1 MGQTSR
7 QVRHYYVAN
16 KFEIADGFT
25 ADKHLDTKGD
35 LGEMKAFVNDSKNHL
50 YFEYRGHGGV
60 TRSDLIPISNIEYIN
75 LSKKEDLRI
84 KLAGK
89 MVILPKG
96 GHKQKFSINLKVS
109 GIKNLNESDPLQVI
123 AHYEDDGAGM
133 VTPDKVA
140 EVAIHLAKG
149 AEKTLFNSVKIF
161 VTASDDPTNLGTL
174 TEVKASYKTE
184 TFLASL
190 ANSSI
195 VPQSIVI
202 IENKPEPW
210 NEFNRVRRISLDV
223 DSFVTEG
230 SGPKIVN
237 ALLDYTNADN
247 YVGNGILVKDDEYFY
262 LGVRGNLYT
271 SCSSY
276 ISASLGV
283 ADETQEYDVLDIHY
297 SHIDSGNTSYKSE
310 KDITIAGKKA
320 ELETLLEKLKGAK
333 ETTIVSPTA
342 PKKGPSLE
350 EC

>member
-75 LSKKEDLRI
+75 LSKKEDLRVR
-84 KLAGK
+84 LVGK
-89 MVILPKG
+89 KVIFDTTNPIT
-96 GHKQKFSINLKVS
+96 SSYSVNVKVS

-123 AHYEDDGAGM
+123 AHYNPAA
-133 VTPDKVA
+133 TNSTKAIA
-140 EVAIHLAKG
+140 EVALHLAKG
-149 AEKTLFNSVKIF
+149 AEKTLFNSVEIF
-161 VTASDDPTNLGTL
+161 VSDSDSETALGTL
-174 TEVKASYKTE
+174 TKVE
-184 TFLASL
+184 
-190 ANSSI
+190 ANSKI
-195 VPQSIVI
+195 DTIDATQPKAIVI
-202 IENKPEPW
+202 KENKPEPW
-210 NEFNRVRRISLDV
+210 NEFNRVRRIMLEV
-223 DSFVTEG
+223 DSFITKG
-230 SGPKIVN
+230 DGPKIVN
-237 ALLDYTNADN
+237 APFDYTQAEN

-262 LGVRGNLYT
+262 LGVRGNLYP
-271 SCSSY
+271 SCSTY
-276 ISASLGV
+276 IGASLGV

-320 ELETLLEKLKGAK
+320 ELEALLEKLKGAK

>member
-75 LSKKEDLRI
+75 LSKKEDLRVR
-84 KLAGK
+84 LVGK
-89 MVILPKG
+89 KVIFDTTNPIT
-96 GHKQKFSINLKVS
+96 SSYSVNVKVS

-123 AHYEDDGAGM
+123 AYYNPAA
-133 VTPDKVA
+133 TNSTKAIA
-140 EVAIHLAKG
+140 EVALYLAKG
-149 AEKTLFNSVKIF
+149 AEKTLFNSVEIF
-161 VTASDDPTNLGTL
+161 VSDSDSETALGTL
-174 TEVKASYKTE
+174 TKVE
-184 TFLASL
+184 
-190 ANSSI
+190 ANSKI
-195 VPQSIVI
+195 DTIDATQPKAIVI
-202 IENKPEPW
+202 KENKPEPW
-210 NEFNRVRRISLDV
+210 NEFNRVRRIMLEV
-223 DSFVTEG
+223 DSFITKG
-230 SGPKIVN
+230 DGPKIVN
-237 ALLDYTNADN
+237 APFDYTQAEN

-262 LGVRGNLYT
+262 LGVRGNLYP
-271 SCSSY
+271 SCSTY
-276 ISASLGV
+276 IGASLGV

-320 ELETLLEKLKGAK
+320 ELEALLEKLKGAK

>member
-89 MVILPKG
+89 KIIFPDAG
-96 GHKQKFSINLKVS
+96 QKQKFSVNVKVS

-123 AHYEDDGAGM
+123 AHYEDNGTGSSNLEQ
-133 VTPDKVA
+133 VA
-140 EVAIHLAKG
+140 QVAIHLAKG
-149 AEKTLFNSVKIF
+149 AEKTLFNSVEIY
-161 VTASDDPTNLGTL
+161 VSDSADPKTLGTL
-174 TEVKASYKTE
+174 TLVKT
-184 TFLASL
+184 TDTLATVGAL
-190 ANSSI
+190 MPKAI
-195 VPQSIVI
+195 VVK
-202 IENKPEPW
+202 ENKPEPW
-210 NEFNRVRRISLDV
+210 NEFNRVRRIMLEV

-230 SGPKIVN
+230 TGATIVN
-237 ALLDYTNADN
+237 APFDYTQAEN
-247 YVGNGILVKDDEYFY
+247 YVGDGILVKDDEYFY
-262 LGVRGNLYT
+262 LGVRGNLYP

-276 ISASLGV
+276 LSASLGV
-283 ADETQEYDVLDIHY
+283 ADEAQEYDVLDIHY

>member
-75 LSKKEDLRI
+75 LSKKEDLRVRLVGKKI
-84 KLAGK
+84 IFPIAGLDK
-89 MVILPKG
+89 DA
-96 GHKQKFSINLKVS
+96 FSINVKVS

-123 AHYEDDGAGM
+123 AHFEQNGISVED
-133 VTPDKVA
+133 VVA
-140 EVAIHLAKG
+140 EVALHLAKG
-149 AEKTLFNSVKIF
+149 AEKTLFNSVEIF
-161 VTASDDPTNLGTL
+161 VSDSDSETAVDTL
-174 TEVKASYKTE
+174 TKVE
-184 TFLASL
+184 
-190 ANSSI
+190 ANSKLTTI
-195 VPQSIVI
+195 KDLHPKAIVI
-202 IENKPEPW
+202 KENKPEPW
-210 NEFNRVRRISLDV
+210 NEFNRVRRIMLEV
-223 DSFVTEG
+223 DSFITKG
-230 SGPKIVN
+230 DGPKIIN
-237 ALLDYTNADN
+237 APFDYTQAEN
-247 YVGNGILVKDDEYFY
+247 YVGNGILVKDNEYFY
-262 LGVRGNLYT
+262 LGVRGNLYP
-271 SCSSY
+271 SCSTY
-276 ISASLGV
+276 IGASLGV

-320 ELETLLEKLKGAK
+320 ELEALLEKLKGAK

>member
-75 LSKKEDLRI
+75 LSKKEDLRVR
-84 KLAGK
+84 LVGK
-89 MVILPKG
+89 KII
-96 GHKQKFSINLKVS
+96 FSNTGLGKDAFSVNVKVS

-123 AHYEDDGAGM
+123 AHFEQNANSVED
-133 VTPDKVA
+133 VVA
-140 EVAIHLAKG
+140 EVALHLAKG
-149 AEKTLFNSVKIF
+149 AEKTLFNSVEIF
-161 VTASDDPTNLGTL
+161 VSDSDSKTAVGTL
-174 TEVKASYKTE
+174 TKVE
-184 TFLASL
+184 
-190 ANSSI
+190 ANSKLTTI
-195 VPQSIVI
+195 KGLNPKAIVI
-202 IENKPEPW
+202 KENKPEPW
-210 NEFNRVRRISLDV
+210 NEFNRVRRIMLEV
-223 DSFVTEG
+223 DSFITKG
-230 SGPKIVN
+230 DGPEIIN
-237 ALLDYTNADN
+237 APFDYTQAEN

-262 LGVRGNLYT
+262 LGVRGNLYP
-271 SCSSY
+271 SCSTY
-276 ISASLGV
+276 IGASLGV

-320 ELETLLEKLKGAK
+320 ELEALLEKLKGAK

>member
-50 YFEYRGHGGV
+50 YFEYRGNGGV

-89 MVILPKG
+89 KIILPDAG
-96 GHKQKFSINLKVS
+96 YKQKFSVNIKVS

-123 AHYEDDGAGM
+123 AHYEDDGIRSNSGI
-133 VTPDKVA
+133 
-140 EVAIHLAKG
+140 AITELAINLAKG
-149 AEKTLFNSVKIF
+149 AEKTLFNSVKVF
-161 VTASDDPTNLGTL
+161 VSDSDDPTTLGNL
-174 TEVKASYKTE
+174 TEIT
-184 TFLASL
+184 
-190 ANSSI
+190 ANSKVAVVGSANYH
-195 VPQSIVI
+195 SIVI
-202 IENKPEPW
+202 VENKPEPW

-223 DSFVTEG
+223 DSFVKEG
-230 SGPKIVN
+230 DGAKIVN
-237 ALLDYTNADN
+237 APLDYTNADY

-262 LGVRGNLYT
+262 LGVRGNLYP
-271 SCSSY
+271 SCSTY
-276 ISASLGV
+276 IGASLGV

>member
-16 KFEIADGFT
+16 KFVIADVFT
-25 ADKHLDTKGD
+25 ADKHLDTNGD

-89 MVILPKG
+89 MIIFPEAG
-96 GHKQKFSINLKVS
+96 YKQKFSVNIKVS

-123 AHYEDDGAGM
+123 AHYEEAG
-133 VTPDKVA
+133 VA
-140 EVAIHLAKG
+140 SFNAEWIAQVALHLAKG
-149 AEKTLFNSVKIF
+149 AAKTLFNSVEIY
-161 VTASDDPTNLGTL
+161 VSDSDDPKALGTQTL
-174 TEVKASYKTE
+174 VKPTDP
-184 TFLASL
+184 LATIAAL
-190 ANSSI
+190 YPRSI
-195 VPQSIVI
+195 VVK
-202 IENKPEPW
+202 ENKPEPW
-210 NEFNRVRRISLDV
+210 NEFNRVRRIMLEV
-223 DSFVTEG
+223 DSFVKEG
-230 SGPKIVN
+230 TGVTIVN
-237 ALLDYTNADN
+237 APFDYTQPEN
-247 YVGNGILVKDDEYFY
+247 YVGDGILVKDDEYFY
-262 LGVRGNLYT
+262 LGVRGNLYP
-271 SCSSY
+271 SCSNY
-276 ISASLGV
+276 LSASLGV
-283 ADETQEYDVLDIHY
+283 ADEAQEYDVLDIHY

-310 KDITIAGKKA
+310 KDITIAGKKE
-320 ELETLLEKLKGAK
+320 ELEKLLEKLKGAK

>member
-89 MVILPKG
+89 KVIFPATGLDKDAFG
-96 GHKQKFSINLKVS
+96 VNVKVS

-123 AHYEDDGAGM
+123 AHFEQNAGY
-133 VTPDKVA
+133 VEAAIADVA
-140 EVAIHLAKG
+140 LHLAKG
-149 AEKTLFNSVKIF
+149 AEKTLFNSVEIF
-161 VTASDDPTNLGTL
+161 VSDSDSETAVGTL
-174 TEVKASYKTE
+174 TKVE
-184 TFLASL
+184 
-190 ANSSI
+190 ANSKKATIEGLNPKAI
-195 VPQSIVI
+195 VVK
-202 IENKPEPW
+202 ENKPEPW
-210 NEFNRVRRISLDV
+210 NEFNRVRRIMLEV
-223 DSFVTEG
+223 DSFITRG
-230 SGPKIVN
+230 KGPKIVN
-237 ALLDYTNADN
+237 APFDYTQAEN

-262 LGVRGNLYT
+262 LGVRGNLYP
-271 SCSSY
+271 SCSTY
-276 ISASLGV
+276 IGASLGV

-320 ELETLLEKLKGAK
+320 ELEALLEKLKGAK

>member
-84 KLAGK
+84 KLVGK
-89 MVILPKG
+89 KVI
-96 GHKQKFSINLKVS
+96 FDTTNSITSSYSVNVKVS

-123 AHYEDDGAGM
+123 AHYNLAA
-133 VTPDKVA
+133 TNSTKAIA
-140 EVAIHLAKG
+140 EVALHLAKG
-149 AEKTLFNSVKIF
+149 AEKTLFNSVEIF
-161 VTASDDPTNLGTL
+161 VSDSDSETALGTL
-174 TEVKASYKTE
+174 TKVE
-184 TFLASL
+184 
-190 ANSSI
+190 ANSKI
-195 VPQSIVI
+195 DTIDATQPKAIVI
-202 IENKPEPW
+202 KENKLEPW
-210 NEFNRVRRISLDV
+210 NEFNRVRRIMLEV
-223 DSFVTEG
+223 DSFITKG
-230 SGPKIVN
+230 DGPKIIN
-237 ALLDYTNADN
+237 APFDYTQAEN

-262 LGVRGNLYT
+262 LGVRGNLYP
-271 SCSSY
+271 SCSTY
-276 ISASLGV
+276 IGASLGV
-283 ADETQEYDVLDIHY
+283 ADATQEYDVLDIHY

>member
-89 MVILPKG
+89 MIILPNG
-96 GHKQKFSINLKVS
+96 GHKQKFSVNLKVS

-123 AHYEDDGAGM
+123 AHYENDGAGM
-133 VTPDKVA
+133 VTPDKVVD
-140 EVAIHLAKG
+140 VAINLAKG
-149 AEKTLFNSVKIF
+149 AEKTLFNSVRIF
-161 VTASDDPTNLGTL
+161 VTASNDPTNVGTL
-174 TEVKASYKTE
+174 TEVKASNETE
-184 TFLASL
+184 KLLASL
-190 ANSSI
+190 TNSSI
-195 VPQSIVI
+195 VPQSIVV

-210 NEFNRVRRISLDV
+210 NEFNRVRRIMLNV
-223 DSFVTEG
+223 DSFVIEG
-230 SGPKIVN
+230 TGPKIVN
-237 ALLDYTNADN
+237 APLDYTNADY
-247 YVGNGILVKDDEYFY
+247 YVGDGILVKDDEYFY
-262 LGVRGNLYT
+262 LGVRGNLYP
-271 SCSSY
+271 SCSTY
-276 ISASLGV
+276 IGASLGV

-320 ELETLLEKLKGAK
+320 ELEALLEKLKGAK
-333 ETTIVSPTA
+333 ETTIVSPTD

>member
-89 MVILPKG
+89 MIILPKG
-96 GHKQKFSINLKVS
+96 GHKQKFSVNLKVS

-123 AHYEDDGAGM
+123 AHYEDDGADM
-133 VTPDKVA
+133 VIPNNVVD
-140 EVAIHLAKG
+140 VAINLAKG
-149 AEKTLFNSVKIF
+149 AEKTLFNSVRIF
-161 VTASDDPTNLGTL
+161 VTASDDPTNVGTL
-174 TEVKASYKTE
+174 TEVKASNKTE
-184 TFLASL
+184 KLLESL

-195 VPQSIVI
+195 VPQSIVV

-210 NEFNRVRRISLDV
+210 NEFNRVRRIMLNV
-223 DSFVTEG
+223 DSFVIEA
-230 SGPKIVN
+230 P
-237 ALLDYTNADN
+237 LDYTNADY
-247 YVGNGILVKDDEYFY
+247 YVGDGILVKDDEYFY
-262 LGVRGNLYT
+262 LGVRGNLYP
-271 SCSSY
+271 SCSTY
-276 ISASLGV
+276 IGASLGV

-320 ELETLLEKLKGAK
+320 ELEALLEKLKGAK

>member
-16 KFEIADGFT
+16 KFEIAEGFT

-75 LSKKEDLRI
+75 LSKKEDLRVR
-84 KLAGK
+84 LVGK
-89 MVILPKG
+89 KVIFDTTNPIT
-96 GHKQKFSINLKVS
+96 SSYSVNVKVS
-109 GIKNLNESDPLQVI
+109 GIKDLNESDPLQVI
-123 AHYEDDGAGM
+123 AHYNPAA
-133 VTPDKVA
+133 TNSTKAIA
-140 EVAIHLAKG
+140 EVALHLAKG
-149 AEKTLFNSVKIF
+149 AEKTLFNSVEIF
-161 VTASDDPTNLGTL
+161 VSDSDSETALGTL
-174 TEVKASYKTE
+174 TKVE
-184 TFLASL
+184 
-190 ANSSI
+190 ANSKI
-195 VPQSIVI
+195 DTIDATQPKAIVI
-202 IENKPEPW
+202 KENKPEPW
-210 NEFNRVRRISLDV
+210 NEFNRVRRIMLEV
-223 DSFVTEG
+223 DSFITNG
-230 SGPKIVN
+230 DGPKIIN
-237 ALLDYTNADN
+237 APFDYTQAEN

-262 LGVRGNLYT
+262 LGVRGNLYP
-271 SCSSY
+271 SCSTY
-276 ISASLGV
+276 IGASLGV

>member
-89 MVILPKG
+89 KVIFPNTGLGKDAFG
-96 GHKQKFSINLKVS
+96 VNVKVS

-123 AHYEDDGAGM
+123 AHFEQNSGYVEAAIAD
-133 VTPDKVA
+133 VA
-140 EVAIHLAKG
+140 LHLAKG
-149 AEKTLFNSVKIF
+149 VEKTLFNSVEIF
-161 VTASDDPTNLGTL
+161 VSDSDSETTLGTL
-174 TEVKASYKTE
+174 TKVE
-184 TFLASL
+184 
-190 ANSSI
+190 ANSKLDTI
-195 VPQSIVI
+195 VALTPKAIVVK
-202 IENKPEPW
+202 ENKPEPW
-210 NEFNRVRRISLDV
+210 NEFNRVRRIMLEV
-223 DSFVTEG
+223 DSFITKG
-230 SGPKIVN
+230 DGPKIVN
-237 ALLDYTNADN
+237 APLDYTQADN
-247 YVGNGILVKDDEYFY
+247 YVGNGILVKDNEYFY
-262 LGVRGNLYT
+262 LGVRGNLYP

-283 ADETQEYDVLDIHY
+283 ADENQEYDVLDIHY

>member
-75 LSKKEDLRI
+75 LSKKEDLRVR
-84 KLAGK
+84 LVGK
-89 MVILPKG
+89 KIIFPSTGLGKDA
-96 GHKQKFSINLKVS
+96 FSVNVKVS

-123 AHYEDDGAGM
+123 AHFEQNANSVEDA
-133 VTPDKVA
+133 VA
-140 EVAIHLAKG
+140 EVALHLAKG
-149 AEKTLFNSVKIF
+149 AEKTLFNSVEIF
-161 VTASDDPTNLGTL
+161 VSDSDSETAVGTL
-174 TEVKASYKTE
+174 TKVE
-184 TFLASL
+184 
-190 ANSSI
+190 ANSKLTTI
-195 VPQSIVI
+195 KGLNPKAIVI
-202 IENKPEPW
+202 KENKPEPW
-210 NEFNRVRRISLDV
+210 NEFNRVRRIMLEV
-223 DSFVTEG
+223 DSFITRGE
-230 SGPKIVN
+230 GPKIVN
-237 ALLDYTNADN
+237 APFDYTQAEN

-262 LGVRGNLYT
+262 LGVRGNLYP
-271 SCSSY
+271 SCSTY
-276 ISASLGV
+276 IGASLGV

-310 KDITIAGKKA
+310 KDITIAGKKV
-320 ELETLLEKLKGAK
+320 ELEALLEKLKGAK

-350 EC
+350 ES

>member
-25 ADKHLDTKGD
+25 SDKHLDTKGD

-89 MVILPKG
+89 KIIFPDA
-96 GHKQKFSINLKVS
+96 GHKQKFSVNVKVS

-123 AHYEDDGAGM
+123 AHYEYDGVGSSNTELVAG
-133 VTPDKVA
+133 
-140 EVAIHLAKG
+140 VAIHLAKG
-149 AEKTLFNSVKIF
+149 AEKTLFNSVEIF
-161 VTASDDPTNLGTL
+161 VSDSEDPKTLGTVTL
-174 TEVKASYKTE
+174 VKPTDTLE
-184 TFLASL
+184 TVSNLRPKA
-190 ANSSI
+190 I
-195 VPQSIVI
+195 VVK
-202 IENKPEPW
+202 ENKPEPW
-210 NEFNRVRRISLDV
+210 NEFNRVRRIMLNV
-223 DSFVTEG
+223 DSFVKEG
-230 SGPKIVN
+230 TGATIVN
-237 ALLDYTNADN
+237 APFDYTQAEN
-247 YVGNGILVKDDEYFY
+247 YVGDGILVKDDEYFY
-262 LGVRGNLYT
+262 LGVRGNLYP
-271 SCSSY
+271 SCSTY
-276 ISASLGV
+276 IGASLGV

>member
-50 YFEYRGHGGV
+50 YFEYRGNGGV

-89 MVILPKG
+89 KIIIPDAG
-96 GHKQKFSINLKVS
+96 YKQKFSVNIKVS

-123 AHYEDDGAGM
+123 AHYEDDGIRSNSGI
-133 VTPDKVA
+133 
-140 EVAIHLAKG
+140 AITELAINLAKG
-149 AEKTLFNSVKIF
+149 AEKTLFNSVKVF
-161 VTASDDPTNLGTL
+161 VSDSDDPTTLGNP
-174 TEVKASYKTE
+174 TEIT
-184 TFLASL
+184 
-190 ANSSI
+190 ANSKVAVVASANYH
-195 VPQSIVI
+195 SIVI
-202 IENKPEPW
+202 VENKPEPW

-223 DSFVTEG
+223 DSFVNAGEG
-230 SGPKIVN
+230 AKIVN
-237 ALLDYTNADN
+237 APLDYTNADY

-262 LGVRGNLYT
+262 LGVRGNLYP
-271 SCSSY
+271 SCSTY
-276 ISASLGV
+276 IGASLGV

>member
-75 LSKKEDLRI
+75 LSKKEDLRVR
-84 KLAGK
+84 LVGK
-89 MVILPKG
+89 KVIFDTTNPIT
-96 GHKQKFSINLKVS
+96 SSYSVNVKVS

-123 AHYEDDGAGM
+123 AHYNPAA
-133 VTPDKVA
+133 TNSTKAIA
-140 EVAIHLAKG
+140 EVALHLAKG
-149 AEKTLFNSVKIF
+149 AEKTLFNSVEIF
-161 VTASDDPTNLGTL
+161 VSDSDSETALGTL
-174 TEVKASYKTE
+174 TKVE
-184 TFLASL
+184 
-190 ANSSI
+190 ANSKI
-195 VPQSIVI
+195 DTIDATQPKAIVI
-202 IENKPEPW
+202 KENKPEPW
-210 NEFNRVRRISLDV
+210 NEFNRVRRIMLEV
-223 DSFVTEG
+223 DSFITNG
-230 SGPKIVN
+230 DGPKIIN
-237 ALLDYTNADN
+237 APFDYTQAEN

-262 LGVRGNLYT
+262 LGVRGNLYP
-271 SCSSY
+271 SCSTY
-276 ISASLGV
+276 IGASLGV

-320 ELETLLEKLKGAK
+320 ELEALLEKLKGAK

>member
-75 LSKKEDLRI
+75 LSKKEDLRVR
-84 KLAGK
+84 LVGK
-89 MVILPKG
+89 KVIFDTTNPITSSY
-96 GHKQKFSINLKVS
+96 SINVKVS

-123 AHYEDDGAGM
+123 AHYNPAA
-133 VTPDKVA
+133 TNSTKAIA
-140 EVAIHLAKG
+140 EVALHLAKG
-149 AEKTLFNSVKIF
+149 AEKTLFNSVEIF
-161 VTASDDPTNLGTL
+161 VSDSDSETALGTL
-174 TEVKASYKTE
+174 TKVE
-184 TFLASL
+184 
-190 ANSSI
+190 ANSKI
-195 VPQSIVI
+195 DTIDATQPKAIVI
-202 IENKPEPW
+202 KENKPEPW
-210 NEFNRVRRISLDV
+210 NEFNRVRRIMLEV
-223 DSFVTEG
+223 DSFITKG
-230 SGPKIVN
+230 DGPKIIN
-237 ALLDYTNADN
+237 APFDYTQAEN

-262 LGVRGNLYT
+262 LGVRGNLYP
-271 SCSSY
+271 SCSTY
-276 ISASLGV
+276 IGASLGV

-320 ELETLLEKLKGAK
+320 ELEALLEKLKGAK

>member
-75 LSKKEDLRI
+75 LSKKEDLRVR
-84 KLAGK
+84 LVGK
-89 MVILPKG
+89 KIIFPSTGLGKDA
-96 GHKQKFSINLKVS
+96 FSVNVKVS
-109 GIKNLNESDPLQVI
+109 GIKNLNESDPLQNAYSV
-123 AHYEDDGAGM
+123 EDA
-133 VTPDKVA
+133 VA
-140 EVAIHLAKG
+140 EVALHLAKG
-149 AEKTLFNSVKIF
+149 AEKTLFNSVEIF
-161 VTASDDPTNLGTL
+161 VSDSDSETAVGTL
-174 TEVKASYKTE
+174 TKVE
-184 TFLASL
+184 
-190 ANSSI
+190 ANSKLTTI
-195 VPQSIVI
+195 KGLNPKAIVI
-202 IENKPEPW
+202 KENKPEPW
-210 NEFNRVRRISLDV
+210 NEFNRVRRIMLEV
-223 DSFVTEG
+223 DSFITRGE
-230 SGPKIVN
+230 GPKIVN
-237 ALLDYTNADN
+237 APFDYTQAEN

-262 LGVRGNLYT
+262 LGVRGNLYP
-271 SCSSY
+271 SCSTY
-276 ISASLGV
+276 IGASLGV

-310 KDITIAGKKA
+310 KDITIAGKKV
-320 ELETLLEKLKGAK
+320 ELEALLEKLKGAK

>member
-75 LSKKEDLRI
+75 LSKKEDLRV
-84 KLAGK
+84 KLVGK
-89 MVILPKG
+89 KIIFPSMGLGKDA
-96 GHKQKFSINLKVS
+96 FSVNVKVS

-123 AHYEDDGAGM
+123 AHFEQNGNSVEDA
-133 VTPDKVA
+133 VA
-140 EVAIHLAKG
+140 EVALHLAKG
-149 AEKTLFNSVKIF
+149 AEKTLFNSVEIF
-161 VTASDDPTNLGTL
+161 VSDSDSETAVGTL
-174 TEVKASYKTE
+174 TKVE
-184 TFLASL
+184 
-190 ANSSI
+190 ANSKLTTI
-195 VPQSIVI
+195 KGLNPKAIVI
-202 IENKPEPW
+202 KENKPEPW
-210 NEFNRVRRISLDV
+210 NEFNRVRRIMLEV
-223 DSFVTEG
+223 DSFTTKGE
-230 SGPKIVN
+230 GPKIIN
-237 ALLDYTNADN
+237 APFDYTQAEN

-262 LGVRGNLYT
+262 LGVRGNLYP

>member
-50 YFEYRGHGGV
+50 YFEYRGNGGV

-75 LSKKEDLRI
+75 LSKKEDLRVR
-84 KLAGK
+84 LVGK
-89 MVILPKG
+89 KVIFDTTNPIAISY
-96 GHKQKFSINLKVS
+96 SINVKVS

-123 AHYEDDGAGM
+123 AHYNPAAFNS
-133 VTPDKVA
+133 TKAIA
-140 EVAIHLAKG
+140 EVALHLAKG
-149 AEKTLFNSVKIF
+149 AEKTLFNSVEIF
-161 VTASDDPTNLGTL
+161 VSDSDSETALGTL
-174 TEVKASYKTE
+174 TKVE
-184 TFLASL
+184 
-190 ANSSI
+190 ANSKI
-195 VPQSIVI
+195 DTIDATQPKAIVI
-202 IENKPEPW
+202 KENKPEPW
-210 NEFNRVRRISLDV
+210 NEFNRVRRIMLEV
-223 DSFVTEG
+223 DSFITKG
-230 SGPKIVN
+230 DGPKIIN
-237 ALLDYTNADN
+237 APFDYTQAEN

-262 LGVRGNLYT
+262 LGVRGNLYP
-271 SCSSY
+271 SCSTY
-276 ISASLGV
+276 IGASLGV

>member
-89 MVILPKG
+89 KIIFPEAG
-96 GHKQKFSINLKVS
+96 YKQKFSVNIKVS

-123 AHYEDDGAGM
+123 AHYEDNGVGSSNIEWIAG
-133 VTPDKVA
+133 
-140 EVAIHLAKG
+140 VAIHLAKG
-149 AEKTLFNSVKIF
+149 AEKTLFNSVEIF
-161 VTASDDPTNLGTL
+161 VSDSEDPKTLGNVTL
-174 TEVKASYKTE
+174 VKPTDTLE
-184 TFLASL
+184 TVSTLRPKA
-190 ANSSI
+190 I
-195 VPQSIVI
+195 VVK
-202 IENKPEPW
+202 ENKPEPW
-210 NEFNRVRRISLDV
+210 NEFNRVRRIMLNV
-223 DSFVTEG
+223 DSFVKEG
-230 SGPKIVN
+230 TGATIVN
-237 ALLDYTNADN
+237 APFDYTQAEN
-247 YVGNGILVKDDEYFY
+247 YVGDGILVKDDEYFY
-262 LGVRGNLYT
+262 LGVRGNLYP
-271 SCSSY
+271 SCSTY
-276 ISASLGV
+276 IGASLGV

>member
-7 QVRHYYVAN
+7 QVRHYYVAK

-89 MVILPKG
+89 KIIFPTTGLDKDV
-96 GHKQKFSINLKVS
+96 FSVNVKVS

-123 AHYEDDGAGM
+123 THYNPAA
-133 VTPDKVA
+133 TNSTKAIA
-140 EVAIHLAKG
+140 EVALHLAKG
-149 AEKTLFNSVKIF
+149 AEKTLFNSVEIF
-161 VTASDDPTNLGTL
+161 VSDSDSETAVGTL
-174 TEVKASYKTE
+174 TKVE
-184 TFLASL
+184 
-190 ANSSI
+190 ANSKLATIEALNPKAI
-195 VPQSIVI
+195 VVKES
-202 IENKPEPW
+202 KPEPW
-210 NEFNRVRRISLDV
+210 NEFNRVRRIMLEV
-223 DSFVTEG
+223 DSFITKGE
-230 SGPKIVN
+230 GPKIIN
-237 ALLDYTNADN
+237 APFDYTQAEN
-247 YVGNGILVKDDEYFY
+247 YVGNGILVKDNEYFY
-262 LGVRGNLYT
+262 LGVRGNLYP
-271 SCSSY
+271 SCSTY
-276 ISASLGV
+276 IGASLGV

>member
-16 KFEIADGFT
+16 KFEISDDFT

-89 MVILPKG
+89 KVIFPATDLGKDAFG
-96 GHKQKFSINLKVS
+96 VNVKVS

-123 AHYEDDGAGM
+123 AHFEQNSGTVEAAIAD
-133 VTPDKVA
+133 VA
-140 EVAIHLAKG
+140 LHLAKG
-149 AEKTLFNSVKIF
+149 VEKTLFNSVKIF
-161 VTASDDPTNLGTL
+161 VSDSDSETTLGTL
-174 TEVKASYKTE
+174 TKVE
-184 TFLASL
+184 
-190 ANSSI
+190 ANSKLDTI
-195 VPQSIVI
+195 VALTPKAIVVK
-202 IENKPEPW
+202 ENKPEPW
-210 NEFNRVRRISLDV
+210 NEFNRVRRIMLEV
-223 DSFVTEG
+223 DSFITKGE
-230 SGPKIVN
+230 GPKIVN
-237 ALLDYTNADN
+237 APFDYTQAEN
-247 YVGNGILVKDDEYFY
+247 YVGNGILVKDNEYFY
-262 LGVRGNLYT
+262 LGVRGNLYP
-271 SCSSY
+271 SSPMY
-276 ISASLGV
+276 IGASLGV
-283 ADETQEYDVLDIHY
+283 AVETQEYDVLDIHY

>member
-75 LSKKEDLRI
+75 LSKKEDLRVR
-84 KLAGK
+84 LVGK
-89 MVILPKG
+89 KVIFDTTNPITS
-96 GHKQKFSINLKVS
+96 FYSINVKVS

-123 AHYEDDGAGM
+123 AHYNPAA
-133 VTPDKVA
+133 TNSTKAVA
-140 EVAIHLAKG
+140 EVALHLAKG
-149 AEKTLFNSVKIF
+149 AEKTLFNSVEIF
-161 VTASDDPTNLGTL
+161 VSDSDSETALGTL
-174 TEVKASYKTE
+174 TKVE
-184 TFLASL
+184 
-190 ANSSI
+190 ANSKI
-195 VPQSIVI
+195 DTIDATQPKAIVI
-202 IENKPEPW
+202 KENKPEPW
-210 NEFNRVRRISLDV
+210 NEFNRVRRIMLEV
-223 DSFVTEG
+223 DSFITKG
-230 SGPKIVN
+230 DGPKIVN
-237 ALLDYTNADN
+237 APFDYTQAEN

-262 LGVRGNLYT
+262 LGVRGNLYP
-271 SCSSY
+271 SCSTY
-276 ISASLGV
+276 IGASLGV

-320 ELETLLEKLKGAK
+320 ELEALLEKLKGAK

>member
-75 LSKKEDLRI
+75 LSKKEDLRVR
-84 KLAGK
+84 LVGK
-89 MVILPKG
+89 KVIFDTTNPIT
-96 GHKQKFSINLKVS
+96 SSYSVNVKVS

-123 AHYEDDGAGM
+123 AHYNPAA
-133 VTPDKVA
+133 TNSTKAIA
-140 EVAIHLAKG
+140 EVALHLAKG
-149 AEKTLFNSVKIF
+149 AEKTLFNSVEIF
-161 VTASDDPTNLGTL
+161 VSDSDSETALGTL
-174 TEVKASYKTE
+174 TKVE
-184 TFLASL
+184 
-190 ANSSI
+190 ANSKI
-195 VPQSIVI
+195 DTIDATQPKAIVI
-202 IENKPEPW
+202 KENKPEPW
-210 NEFNRVRRISLDV
+210 NEFNRVRRIMLEV
-223 DSFVTEG
+223 DSFITKG
-230 SGPKIVN
+230 DGPKIIN
-237 ALLDYTNADN
+237 APFDYTQAEN

-262 LGVRGNLYT
+262 LGVRGNLYP
-271 SCSSY
+271 SCSTY
-276 ISASLGV
+276 IGASLGV

-320 ELETLLEKLKGAK
+320 ELEALLEKLKGAK

>member
-84 KLAGK
+84 KLVGK
-89 MVILPKG
+89 KVIFDTTNPIT
-96 GHKQKFSINLKVS
+96 SSYSVNVKVS

-123 AHYEDDGAGM
+123 AHYNPA
-133 VTPDKVA
+133 VTNSTKAIA
-140 EVAIHLAKG
+140 EVALHLAKG
-149 AEKTLFNSVKIF
+149 AEKTLFNSVEIF
-161 VTASDDPTNLGTL
+161 VSDSDSETALGTL
-174 TEVKASYKTE
+174 TKVE
-184 TFLASL
+184 
-190 ANSSI
+190 ANSKI
-195 VPQSIVI
+195 DTIDATQPKAIVI
-202 IENKPEPW
+202 KENKPEPW
-210 NEFNRVRRISLDV
+210 NEFNRVRRIMLEV
-223 DSFVTEG
+223 DSFITKG
-230 SGPKIVN
+230 DGPKIIN
-237 ALLDYTNADN
+237 APFDYTQAEN

-262 LGVRGNLYT
+262 LGVRGNLYP
-271 SCSSY
+271 SCSTY
-276 ISASLGV
+276 IGASLGV

-320 ELETLLEKLKGAK
+320 ELEALLEKLKGAK

>member
-89 MVILPKG
+89 MIIFPDTG
-96 GHKQKFSINLKVS
+96 QKQKFSVNVKVS

-123 AHYEDDGAGM
+123 AHYEDDGVISSNGFAI
-133 VTPDKVA
+133 A
-140 EVAIHLAKG
+140 EIAKHLAKG
-149 AEKTLFNSVKIF
+149 AEKTLFNSVK
-161 VTASDDPTNLGTL
+161 VYLSDSQDPKTLGTL
-174 TEVKASYKTE
+174 TEITASSNLNALSS
-184 TFLASL
+184 LAS
-190 ANSSI
+190 
-195 VPQSIVI
+195 VHSIVI

-210 NEFNRVRRISLDV
+210 NEFNRVRRIMLNV
-223 DSFVTEG
+223 DSFVIEG
-230 SGPKIVN
+230 TGPKIVN
-237 ALLDYTNADN
+237 APLDYTNADY
-247 YVGNGILVKDDEYFY
+247 YVGDGILVKDDEYFY
-262 LGVRGNLYT
+262 LGVRGNLYP
-271 SCSSY
+271 SCSTY
-276 ISASLGV
+276 IGASLGV

>member
-75 LSKKEDLRI
+75 LSKKEDLIVR
-84 KLAGK
+84 LVGK
-89 MVILPKG
+89 KVIFDTTNPITSSY
-96 GHKQKFSINLKVS
+96 SINVKVS

-123 AHYEDDGAGM
+123 AHYNPA
-133 VTPDKVA
+133 VTNSTKAIA
-140 EVAIHLAKG
+140 EVALHLAKG
-149 AEKTLFNSVKIF
+149 AEKTLFNSVEIF
-161 VTASDDPTNLGTL
+161 VSDSDSETALGTL
-174 TEVKASYKTE
+174 TKVE
-184 TFLASL
+184 
-190 ANSSI
+190 ANSMI
-195 VPQSIVI
+195 DTIDATQPKAIVI
-202 IENKPEPW
+202 KENKPEPW
-210 NEFNRVRRISLDV
+210 NEFNRVRRIMLEV
-223 DSFVTEG
+223 DSFITKG
-230 SGPKIVN
+230 DGPKIIN
-237 ALLDYTNADN
+237 APFDYTQAEN
-247 YVGNGILVKDDEYFY
+247 YVGNGILVKDNEYFY
-262 LGVRGNLYT
+262 LGVRGNLYP
-271 SCSSY
+271 SCSTY
-276 ISASLGV
+276 IGASLGV

-320 ELETLLEKLKGAK
+320 ELEALLEKLKGAK